1 MSTIS
6 RPVSRTVTVD
16 HGGNAG
22 GCIVVEPADHVLV
35 QVVGDPRRRM
45 AELVADDLMSMPLSS
60 AIDAAVCRASR
71 NRMTGSSYRRASC

>member
-35 QVVGDPRRRM
+35 QVVVIRVVEWP
-45 AELVADDLMSMPLSS
+45 
-60 AIDAAVCRASR
+60 SR
-71 NRMTGSSYRRASC
+71 